1 MDASASVTA
10 DHITE
15 LDVEDQE
22 PSVST
27 LLVNFDSKFEPYGAM
42 TAPLYQTAT
51 FKQPSATENGPYDY
65 TRSGNPRRDTLESCL
80 YSYPIG
86 SWQSLR
92 GQIEHFA
99 LPAKKLLQAGD
110 DIYGGP
116 DRLLSRVTPKSGVL
130 VKRVNTSDLDEV
142 AAVIGPKTKL
152 TTVLCHQYCHDRR
165 NLEQDSLLLDFPR
178 SFQVKRELILEGR
191 LQLSAMQFR
200 VNCLGQWNMDASA
213 SVTADYITGHFTEL
227 YVPCKHTKCGA

>member
-10 DHITE
+10 DHITGHFTE

-51 FKQPSATENGPYDY
+51 FKQ
-65 TRSGNPRRDTLESCL
+65 
-80 YSYPIG
+80 
-86 SWQSLR
+86 
-92 GQIEHFA
+92 
-99 LPAKKLLQAGD
+99 AKKLLQAGD

-227 YVPCKHTKCGA
+227 HVPCKHTKCEV